1 MRWLF
6 CRMMLF
12 MGPEVEVEWEDLA
25 DWYVGSDDVM
35 TCGLEDPEV
44 CESCQ

>member
-1 MRWLF
+1 MITA
-6 CRMMLF
+6 
-12 MGPEVEVEWEDLA
+12 EDEVEWENLA

-35 TCGLEDPEV
+35 TCGLENPEV